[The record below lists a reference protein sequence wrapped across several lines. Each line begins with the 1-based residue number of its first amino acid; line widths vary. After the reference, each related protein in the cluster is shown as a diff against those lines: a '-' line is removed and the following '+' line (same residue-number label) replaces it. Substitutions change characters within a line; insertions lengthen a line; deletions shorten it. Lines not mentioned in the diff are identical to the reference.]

1 MIHPHTRGLV
11 MLGRADGVL
20 NPSGVRFGSA
30 ELYSIIDAHFPDT
43 IEDSIA
49 VGQRRP
55 NDDDE
60 SVVLFLLMKPGH
72 KFTAKIVK
80 QVKNAIGQGLSKRHV
95 PRYVFETFDIPT
107 TINFKKVELP
117 VKQILCGK
125 VVVPSST
132 LRNPESLQ
140 FYYRFVEVEKAA
152 ARALEEA
159 RL

>member
-1 MIHPHTRGLV
+1 MIHPLTKGLV

-30 ELYSIIDAHFPDT
+30 EIYSIIDTHFSA
-43 IEDSIA
+43 EVADSIC

-55 NDDDE
+55 RDLDE
-60 SVVLFLLMKPGH
+60 SVVLFLLMKPGV
-72 KFTAKIVK
+72 KFSRQLVK
-80 QVKNAIGQGLSKRHV
+80 RVKEAIARGLSKRHV

-125 VVVPSST
+125 KVKPSAT
-132 LRNPESLQ
+132 LRNPEALE
-140 FYYRFVEVEKAA
+140 YYYQFVEI
-152 ARALEEA
+152 EEA
-159 RL
+159 AGRGMARL